1 MRAGAIPYAEPML
14 ERDESSGDQSA
25 AASAAGLD
33 PARDAAIRRLARQAN
48 RYPDVEPG
56 GPKTNG
62 LDDRDAAFA
71 HAIYDA
77 AMRRML
83 TISAIVSPYLRMPF
97 SELEPRAKG
106 VVLAGAAQLLFLDR
120 VPAHAVLNESVEW
133 AKTTISPGVGSLVNA
148 VLRRVAEL
156 REAAK
161 VEKRPWTGS
170 GSDLPRSD
178 GTVLAMPT
186 RVLLGDEWEVI
197 ARATSHPT
205 AMIRRWS
212 RLVGDTKA
220 REIALHSL
228 VEAPVIV
235 NGEHAKSAV
244 EWEGLT
250 FVPHERAG
258 FFAVEGPHAAVGE
271 FLRSRRDVWAQ
282 DVSSA
287 RAVAS
292 VRDLSPKVVIDACAG
307 RGTKTRQLAAVFP
320 NARIIATD
328 SDKPR
333 VAALR
338 EATVH
343 LPNVEVVEFEALA
356 KMAGVA
362 EIVLLDVPC
371 SNTGVLARRIEAK
384 YRAPGET
391 GVNDLVV
398 LQRRIVASA
407 LPLLGSGGMILY
419 STCSIEPEEDEDQVR
434 ALASEHRL
442 SLRRE
447 EKHLPQG
454 VPGGPATAYSDG
466 SYSALLAK

>member
-1 MRAGAIPYAEPML
+1 MP
-14 ERDESSGDQSA
+14 ERDESSGDSLA
-25 AASAAGLD
+25 AASGSGLD
-33 PARDAAIRRLARQAN
+33 PARDAAIRRLARQAH

-56 GPKTNG
+56 GPKTQG
-62 LDDRDAAFA
+62 LNDRDAAFA

-83 TISAIVSPYLRMPF
+83 TISAIVSPFLRDPF
-97 SELEPRAKG
+97 AELEPRAKG
-106 VVLAGAAQLLFLDR
+106 VLLAGAAQLLFLDR

-133 AKTTISPGVGSLVNA
+133 AKRVIRPGMGAMVNA

-156 REAAK
+156 REGAR
-161 VEKRPWTGS
+161 VDQRPWTGS

-186 RVLLGDEWEVI
+186 RVLIGDEWEVI

-205 AMIRRWS
+205 PLIRRWS
-212 RLVGDTKA
+212 RLVGDPKT

-228 VEAPVIV
+228 VEAPVVI
-235 NGEHAKSAV
+235 NARHATLPV
-244 EWEGLT
+244 QWDGLT
-250 FVPHERAG
+250 FLAHEQAG
-258 FFAVEGPHAAVGE
+258 LFVAEGPHAAVGD
-271 FLRSRRDVWAQ
+271 FLRARRDVWAQ

-292 VRDLSPKVVIDACAG
+292 VGDLTPKVVVDACAG
-307 RGTKTRQLAAVFP
+307 RGTKTRQLAAMFRHAKV
-320 NARIIATD
+320 IATD
-328 SDKPR
+328 SDRAR

-343 LPNVEVVEFEALA
+343 LANVEVVEFDALA

-362 EIVLLDVPC
+362 DLVLLDVPC

-384 YRAPGET
+384 YRVAGPT
-391 GVNDLVV
+391 GLNDIVP

-407 LPLLGSGGMILY
+407 LPLLSPGGAILY

-434 ALASEHRL
+434 TLASEHRL

-454 VPGGPATAYSDG
+454 VPGGVSVRYSDG
-466 SYSALLAK
+466 SYSALLAR